1 MIILDTHI
9 WVNWILIGDSGL
21 TKPILAAMNS
31 QSSMA
36 VSAISCFEVSLLVKQ
51 RKLELPLPIN
61 EWLKE
66 ALTESGVNCL
76 PVTCEI
82 SHLSV
87 TLKDIHKDPADRI
100 IISHDKNGMDRRR
113 RHYHTAS
120 DYSSPRIGATPCTL
134 NIAKLY

>member
-1 MIILDTHI
+1 LDTYRRFRA
-9 WVNWILIGDSGL
+9 NQSYSGRDEF
-21 TKPILAAMNS
+21 
-31 QSSMA
+31 A
-36 VSAISCFEVSLLVKQ
+36 VIDGGFRHLRFEVSLLVKQ

-66 ALTESGVNCL
+66 ALTESGVKCL

-100 IISHDKNGMDRRR
+100 IIATSIIHDALL
-113 RHYHTAS
+113 AS
-120 DYSSPRIGATPCTL
+120 VDSVFPDYPELCGRL
-134 NIAKLY
+134 IAR

>member
-1 MIILDTHI
+1 VIILDTHI

-21 TKPILAAMNS
+21 TNPILAAMNS

-66 ALTESGVNCL
+66 ALTESGVKCL

-100 IISHDKNGMDRRR
+100 IIATSIIHDALL
-113 RHYHTAS
+113 AS
-120 DYSSPRIGATPCTL
+120 VDSVFPDYPELCGRL
-134 NIAKLY
+134 IAR

>member
-9 WVNWILIGDSGL
+9 WVNWILLGDSGL

-51 RKLELPLPIN
+51 RKLELPLPVD
-61 EWLKE
+61 EWLVE
-66 ALTESGVNCL
+66 ALSASGVDCL

-82 SHLSV
+82 SRLSV
-87 TLKDIHKDPADRI
+87 ALQDIHKDPADRI
-100 IISHDKNGMDRRR
+100 IIATAITHDALL
-113 RHYHTAS
+113 AS
-120 DYSSPRIGATPCTL
+120 VDSAFPEYSELIGRL
-134 NIAKLY
+134 IAR